1 MGKFRRKTLY
11 RILEAAALGLAAVDL
26 VIYLAVARPLQDAV
40 QSQQERF
47 SEVRRQVRLSEGR
60 VTQLQDELETLPA
73 TGKEMKQFLTDHV
86 PQRRRSYSRA
96 AGLVHKLTQDSG
108 VQLKQVAYRL
118 DPNAK
123 EPLERL
129 GILVNVE
136 GPFESLLRFM
146 HSLETTDNFLLVR
159 GIIFQPGENGGLALR
174 LLAELYVAP

>member
-1 MGKFRRKTLY
+1 MAKLRRKTLY
-11 RILEAAALGLAAVDL
+11 RVLEAAALGLAALDL
-26 VIYLAVARPLQDAV
+26 VVYVAVARPLQDAV
-40 QSQQERF
+40 KSQQERF
-47 SEVRRQVRLSEGR
+47 SEIRRQVRLSEAR
-60 VTQLQDELETLPA
+60 VVRLQGELAALPV
-73 TGKEMKQFLTDHV
+73 TSKEMKQFLTDHV
-86 PQRRRSYSRA
+86 PPRRRSYSRA

-118 DPNAK
+118 DPNTK

-159 GIIFQPGENGGLALR
+159 GIIFQPGDNGGLALR